1 MITTEVAFQGSQHGI
16 LSRLEVRSSGP
27 NLMSALRQALFDLR
41 VQVVRATTRN
51 EGEHQVAELDVVE
64 FDGAAL
70 RPARRHRI
78 QAELSA
84 LLTARIQPPPAAAPP
99 VRRGWKRR
107 SRRAASAV
115 VADSRVSW

>member
-1 MITTEVAFQGSQHGI
+1 MITTEVAFRGSPQGI

-41 VQVVRATTRN
+41 VQMVRATSWS
-51 EGEHQVAELDVVE
+51 EGEQQLAELDVVE
-64 FDGAAL
+64 FDGAPL
-70 RPARRHRI
+70 RPLRRLQV

-84 LLTARIQPPPAAAPP
+84 LLTARIQPRPALASPA
-99 VRRGWKRR
+99 RRGWRR
-107 SRRAASAV
+107 GFRRGAAPS